1 MTGLKLN
8 EDWKQ
13 LTTNE
18 RRDKL
23 LTLESVCKEMPQVEI
38 PVVEYF
44 CDGIYA
50 REISAP
56 AGATLVG
63 EIHLKPQLNVVSKG
77 KIRVATEDGIKT
89 ITAPATFISPAGVK
103 RAGFVLEDVVWTTFH
118 ATTLDNESDIRKE
131 FIAPNY
137 ETLDKVIGETNVVD
151 SNSSNSCGNNLPDK
165 RSKEVSKESETTSS
179 GR

>member
-1 MTGLKLN
+1 MTDLILT
-8 EDWKQ
+8 DSWKQ

-23 LTLESVCKEMPQVEI
+23 LTLESVCAEMPQVNI
-38 PVVEYF
+38 PVMEYF

-103 RAGFVLEDVVWTTFH
+103 RAGYVLEDVVWTTFH
-118 ATTLDNESDIRKE
+118 ATTLTNESDIRKE
-131 FIAPNY
+131 IIAPNY
-137 ETLDKVIGETNVVD
+137 ETLDKVLGETNDVD
-151 SNSSNSCGNNLPDK
+151 SNSSNSCGYNISSD
-165 RSKEVSKESETTSS
+165 RTKESSEES
-179 GR
+179 